1 MSPGGQGTGRST
13 RPSCGMGGGQRPCRQ
28 TALRTRSR
36 STCLRATRRG
46 SAAVTYEASHE
57 RYRSVQKVS
66 PRRERRGGN
75 GPLMLT
81 QAATARRAQ
90 LFRTAVFSCAHPGT
104 ALGGPGHI
112 PDLSRRP
119 ARPGDL
125 SRRSARPGPADRAF
139 RWLGGRQTLAGRQAP
154 PGHSQMA
161 PGHGMTA
168 KSCGNCRPRPA
179 GRGSPGYPG
188 QGPDQAAFARRILR
202 RRSEAR
208 SSSLR
213 PPQVPYFSGRDTA

>member
-13 RPSCGMGGGQRPCRQ
+13 RPPCGMGGGQRPCRQ

-36 STCLRATRRG
+36 SICLRATRRG

-66 PRRERRGGN
+66 PRRERRGRN
-75 GPLMLT
+75 GRLMLT

-90 LFRTAVFSCAHPGT
+90 LFRTAVFRARTREPRWAARGTILTYRAGQFGLVTYRAGQPGLVQPT
-104 ALGGPGHI
+104 GG
-112 PDLSRRP
+112 
-119 ARPGDL
+119 
-125 SRRSARPGPADRAF
+125 F
-139 RWLGGRQTLAGRQAP
+139 RWFGGRQTLAGRQAP
-154 PGHSQMA
+154 PRHSQMA

-179 GRGSPGYPG
+179 VTAVRDTRVKGM
-188 QGPDQAAFARRILR
+188 IR
-202 RRSEAR
+202 RRLPGASCVGALKPAR
-208 SSSLR
+208 
-213 PPQVPYFSGRDTA
+213 PH